1 MTVHLIKLAVG
12 AKDVSHLA
20 AWQKKRAAE
29 MPPLRHFT
37 RNFPKCAAELADG
50 GSLYWVVGGVILV
63 RQRILDVRQDQEP
76 DGTPCTA
83 LVLDPTLVR
92 VEGRAMRAFQGW
104 RYLDPKDAPADL
116 DNQAGGAVEMPESMR
131 RELAAL
137 GLL

>member
-1 MTVHLIKLAVG
+1 MAVG

-20 AWQKKRAAE
+20 AWQKERVAE

-37 RNFPKCAAELADG
+37 RNFPKRAAELSDG
-50 GSLYWVVGGVILV
+50 GSLYWVIGGVILV
-63 RQRILDVRQDQEP
+63 RQRILEVQQDRES
-76 DGTPCTA
+76 DGTRCTA
-83 LVLDPTLVR
+83 LVLDTKLVR

-104 RYLDPKDAPADL
+104 RYLEPKDAPPDL
-116 DNQAGGAVEMPESMR
+116 GQKAGGVAEMPESMR

>member
-1 MTVHLIKLAVG
+1 
-12 AKDVSHLA
+12 
-20 AWQKKRAAE
+20 

-37 RNFPKCAAELADG
+37 RNSPKRAAELTDG
-50 GSLYWVVGGVILV
+50 GSLYWVIGGVILV
-63 RQRILDVRQDQEP
+63 RQLVLEVRQDQEA
-76 DGTPCTA
+76 DGTPCAA
-83 LVLDPTLVR
+83 LVLDLALVR

-116 DNQAGGAVEMPESMR
+116 GKQTGGAAEMPESMR

>member
-1 MTVHLIKLAVG
+1 
-12 AKDVSHLA
+12 
-20 AWQKKRAAE
+20 

-37 RNFPKCAAELADG
+37 RNFPKRAAELTDG

-63 RQRILDVRQDQEP
+63 RQLVLDVRQDQEP
-76 DGTPCTA
+76 DGTHCAA
-83 LVLDPTLVR
+83 LVLDPKLVR

-104 RYLDPKDAPADL
+104 RYLNPEDAPPDL
-116 DNQAGGAVEMPESMR
+116 GETGGGATEMPEAMR

>member
-1 MTVHLIKLAVG
+1 
-12 AKDVSHLA
+12 
-20 AWQKKRAAE
+20 

-37 RNFPKCAAELADG
+37 RNFPKRAAELTDG

-63 RQRILDVRQDQEP
+63 RQRILEVRQDQEP

-83 LVLDPTLVR
+83 LVLDPQLVR

-104 RYLDPKDAPADL
+104 RYLAPQDAPADL
-116 DNQAGGAVEMPESMR
+116 GTMGEGAEDMPDSMR